1 MSEEIR
7 KKIDTLT
14 APTTQF
20 TPVSQVQPKKQN
32 NNKLVALFIV
42 AVLALG
48 TLTIFDVQLEDL
60 DPRDWF
66 QEAIP
71 EPPIEPASVEL
82 YRFSDLNNNVSLNI
96 EIWLINIGETLAK
109 DIEVYVRSR
118 DQSGFIIFND
128 YVDITALLLYENDTC
143 SGFFE
148 VPLTNETV
156 TVYHT
161 LEIRWDDGR
170 TSYSKTSLI

>member
-1 MSEEIR
+1 MAEAE
-7 KKIDTLT
+7 K
-14 APTTQF
+14 
-20 TPVSQVQPKKQN
+20 VN
-32 NNKLVALFIV
+32 IV
-42 AVLALG
+42 AQKKKSNVAIAIFVIACILLA
-48 TLTIFDVQLEDL
+48 TVTVFNLEV
-60 DPRDWF
+60 DPREWF
-66 QEAIP
+66 KETIP
-71 EPPIEPASVEL
+71 EPPAEDASVEL
-82 YRFSDLNNNVSLNI
+82 YRFSDLNSNISLNV

-128 YVDITALLLYENDTC
+128 YVDITALLLYDNDTC

-148 VPLTNETV
+148 VPLTNETD

-161 LEIRWDDGR
+161 IEISWDNGR